1 MADIEVNS
9 TSISQMEK
17 SIREELENLKGI
29 MKNLYAGV
37 EELNQTWEG
46 PNHQDFEK
54 AFVEQYTDMSQLEN
68 MLEHYADSLKK
79 AAKTYGKCEKEVA
92 QIVRNQ

>member
-79 AAKTYGKCEKEVA
+79 SSKNLRKV
-92 QIVRNQ
+92 